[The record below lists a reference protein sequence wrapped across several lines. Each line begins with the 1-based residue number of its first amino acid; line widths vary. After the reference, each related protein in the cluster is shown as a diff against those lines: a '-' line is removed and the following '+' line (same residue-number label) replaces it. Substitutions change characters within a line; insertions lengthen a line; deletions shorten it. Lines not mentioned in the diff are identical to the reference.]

1 MEDLIKE
8 IKELKLLAVH
18 GRLSMKVI
26 TAAEYE
32 EIMNNI
38 ISKCEEIIRGLAQKK
53 DSSIIKE

>member
-32 EIMNNI
+32 EIMSNI
-38 ISKCEEIIRGLAQKK
+38 ISKCEQ
-53 DSSIIKE
+53 IIKSLTHKKPEE